1 MKRFSFVLRQ
11 RRERT
16 ASWFWE
22 AVRGDMVVERGF
34 ARLTDFT
41 AKGEG
46 NRSSLKPSGRRSVL
60 DLPVGSI
67 IYGY

>member
-1 MKRFSFVLRQ
+1 M
-11 RRERT
+11 

-22 AVRGDMVVERGF
+22 AVRGDMVVDRGF

-41 AKGEG
+41 PEGEG

-60 DLPVGSI
+60 DLLVGSI